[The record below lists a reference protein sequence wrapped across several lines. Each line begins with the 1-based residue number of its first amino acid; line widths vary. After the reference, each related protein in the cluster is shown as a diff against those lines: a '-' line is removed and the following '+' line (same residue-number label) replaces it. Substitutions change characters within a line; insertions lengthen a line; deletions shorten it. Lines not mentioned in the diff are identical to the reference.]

1 MIRKAVL
8 HILFLLTATFF
19 SLAQI
24 SYGGYPL
31 PRDITSLRKISTRSD
46 FPLFVSLPPFD
57 LQEQLRMDEFEAGDL
72 RNGYRFAYKFLTNY
86 TPENSGIQYT
96 LDNGTKVWRLGIHSE
111 GALSLNLL
119 FTTFRIPPG
128 ASLFIYDPDRQQ
140 ILGSFNHLNKS
151 SQNVFQVSPILSEDI
166 IIEYQEP
173 ADVSF
178 KGELT
183 IGEVNHGYRSFRIS
197 EPMPDKAAY
206 WCMPPLACYEDTTK
220 KFDEISQSVV
230 LLIING
236 TTSCTGVL
244 TNNTANDRRPFML
257 TASHCLN
264 NQFTNPS
271 TDYDAVAA
279 TLVTYFNYD
288 SPLCSPVEPGV
299 TTQTMSS
306 SYCRAINENTDM
318 ALLELMETPPQSYR
332 PYYSGWNA
340 LDQGI
345 PSYAGIHHPGGSVK
359 RLNLCNEK
367 VTLASY
373 NVSRANFD
381 PNGHW
386 KVAKWNTGSTAG
398 GSSGSPLFDANNQI
412 IGCLTGGASTCSKPD
427 NDYYYSLKASWEAK
441 ADSSKQLKY
450 WLDPTGSAELL
461 CEGLDPYTTTAL
473 EQRAKIASK
482 NKVKVS
488 ISPENRLMEVYLE
501 EFIIGATVSII
512 RIDGKRVLFTK
523 LNSDRQQIS
532 LSALASGLYIV
543 QIKYGKQQFSQ
554 KIRI

>member
-1 MIRKAVL
+1 MIRKAIL
-8 HILFLLTATFF
+8 HLLFLLIATSF

-31 PRDITSLRKISTRSD
+31 PRDITSLRKMSTRSD
-46 FPLFVSLPPFD
+46 FPLFVSLPSFD

-72 RNGYRFAYKFLTNY
+72 RNGYRFAYKFITDY
-86 TPENSGIQYT
+86 TPENSGMLYT

-151 SQNVFQVSPILSEDI
+151 SQKAFQVSPILSEDI

-173 ADVSF
+173 VDAPF
-178 KGELT
+178 KGEIT

-279 TLVTYFNYD
+279 TLITYFNYN

-318 ALLELMETPPQSYR
+318 ALLELAETPPQSYR
-332 PYYSGWNA
+332 PYYAGWNA

-359 RLNLCNEK
+359 RLNLCNGK
-367 VTLASY
+367 VTLTSY
-373 NVSRANFD
+373 KVSGANFD
-381 PNGHW
+381 ANAHW
-386 KVAKWNTGSTAG
+386 KIARWNTGCTAG
-398 GSSGSPLFDANNQI
+398 GSSGSPLFDANNKI
-412 IGCLTGGASTCSKPD
+412 IGCLTGGASTCSNPN
-427 NDYYYSLKASWEAK
+427 NDYYYALKASWDSK
-441 ADSSKQLKY
+441 ADSSKQLKC
-450 WLDPTGSAELL
+450 WLDPIGSTQLL
-461 CEGLDPYTTTAL
+461 CEGFDPYTSTAITQTTKNPL
-473 EQRAKIASK
+473 KNDTKI
-482 NKVKVS
+482 S
-488 ISPENRLMEVYLE
+488 ISPEGRLLNVLIE
-501 EFIIGATVSII
+501 ESVKSATLSII
-512 RIDGKRVLFTK
+512 RIDGRRVLFTK
-523 LNSDRQQIS
+523 LNSRQEQID
-532 LSALASGLYIV
+532 LSMLASGFYIV
-543 QIKYGKQQFSQ
+543 QIDYGNHHFSQ